1 MNNTTIIIGI
11 VIIII
16 IWILFKDK
24 IETTEGFWPGNYWR
38 GYDWYNYYNRYPYYS
53 YPSLYSLYYPYYSFY
68 TPCMQTVTG
77 DIVCE
82 N

>member
-11 VIIII
+11 IILII
-16 IWILFKDK
+16 LWIFLKDK
-24 IETTEGFWPGNYWR
+24 IETTEGFWPGYYWR